1 MKVIRGAMLF
11 LDLTSFFIS
20 YLLVLE
26 MLISDH
32 ILPVFLIVSPNR
44 TIRSGFGN
52 YPPKTCGTTQ
62 PVLHF
67 DHFQTSWCLP
77 CPAKVKEQ
85 QGEKVP
91 VCSLYPRP
99 LHHQGL
105 RFSALG
111 SPWPWGTGPA
121 FPGSGEKL
129 EDPRK
134 RKKKNPSLILFWANG
149 DTKIWEKERLR
160 IRNGMKQPRAEGNP
174 WSRWCSGSHISRRC
188 FLTSVS

>member
-134 RKKKNPSLILFWANG
+134 RKKKILVSSFFEQMETQRYGRKKGWG
-149 DTKIWEKERLR
+149 SGMGWSSRGQKEIHGAGGVLEVTFQ
-160 IRNGMKQPRAEGNP
+160 GGV
-174 WSRWCSGSHISRRC
+174 
-188 FLTSVS
+188 F